1 MPSTKQQILNEIKT
15 HIQSNGGEY
24 SAWHVGV
31 CTNIRD
37 NLSGQTKAKEGL
49 LISRQAY
56 SSYVAA
62 EVQDY
67 FINRL
72 GTNGSIGFDTC
83 TGDIVYAYRKSAD
96 TIEQT
101 SPANDMRSE
110 INKK

>member
-1 MPSTKQQILNEIKT
+1 VPSTKQQILNEIKV

-24 SAWHVGV
+24 SDWHVGV
-31 CTNIRD
+31 CSNIRHK
-37 NLSGQTKAKEGL
+37 LLGQDKAKHL
-49 LISRQAY
+49 FIARQAY
-56 SSYVAA
+56 SSYVAT

-72 GTNGSIGFDTC
+72 GTNGSVSGDTC
-83 TGDIVYAYRKSAD
+83 TGDIVYAYRKSAKA
-96 TIEQT
+96 IEQT

>member
-24 SAWHVGV
+24 NDWHVGV
-31 CTNIRD
+31 CSNIRHKLLD
-37 NLSGQTKAKEGL
+37 QEKAKHL
-49 LISRQAY
+49 FISRQAF
-56 SSYVAA
+56 SSYVAT

-72 GTNGSIGFDTC
+72 GTNGGIDADT
-83 TGDIVYAYRKSAD
+83 GNADIVYAYRKSVDAN
-96 TIEQT
+96 EET